1 MAGERCPDCG
11 RPVGRDG
18 YCRFCAASRAATAT
32 PRRGPAGSGGTGAVL
47 GAAGL
52 VVAVLVGLVSWRA
65 AAGPLIPGSAT
76 AADNVV
82 TGSPVTGTGTGA
94 SRTGSAGPTV
104 TGSPGTA
111 ATTSPG
117 EPPPPVE
124 ADQRRREYPR
134 MLPDGGSTSVP
145 PPTTSSSSPPRTT
158 AKVSPPRAGTSLTV
172 GVLALPHGSDPLLV
186 TAPGAMLV
194 LHQIF
199 DGLTS
204 YSADG
209 RSVRPALAASWSANP
224 DFTQWR
230 FQLVPGRQF
239 SDATP
244 VTAAAV
250 CANFIRWSS
259 LPADER
265 DDGFYW
271 QVYFGDFAGASGDAD
286 YLAGCTA
293 PTSDEVRLAFT
304 RPVRALP
311 AVLALPHFGIAAP
324 DSFGSDVPVGSG
336 PYRWSDG
343 NESSV
348 TLEYNPLSGQSAES
362 EALVFLRTSGTSTD
376 ALGAL
381 RSGAIDLYGPVDGA
395 ARPATDAGVQVV
407 TRPASTV
414 LMLGMNQAAGR
425 PLSRSGLREAV
436 ADAVDTAALAALSAA
451 GATAT
456 GSLLPPVVSGKSV
469 PGSSTDPARASKL
482 VAATPASAR
491 SVVFLVRDFAS
502 ATADGAYADAIAGQL
517 RQVGFTVTV
526 RSASSAEQYYG
537 ILGSGAAD
545 LFISPFWPDT
555 NDVDDLIS
563 GLVTSQADLLG
574 ITHAD
579 WYPDFVDR
587 MGKANLQAS
596 GSRRLRD
603 LSELAGQLVTKYR
616 VGVPLLLTTSSWLV
630 RSSVTGLRPSPLRIE
645 RLTGVSAG

>member
-1 MAGERCPDCG
+1 M
-11 RPVGRDG
+11 
-18 YCRFCAASRAATAT
+18 
-32 PRRGPAGSGGTGAVL
+32 
-47 GAAGL
+47 
-52 VVAVLVGLVSWRA
+52 
-65 AAGPLIPGSAT
+65 
-76 AADNVV
+76 
-82 TGSPVTGTGTGA
+82 
-94 SRTGSAGPTV
+94 
-104 TGSPGTA
+104 
-111 ATTSPG
+111 
-117 EPPPPVE
+117 
-124 ADQRRREYPR
+124 
-134 MLPDGGSTSVP
+134 
-145 PPTTSSSSPPRTT
+145 
-158 AKVSPPRAGTSLTV
+158 
-172 GVLALPHGSDPLLV
+172 ALPRDSDPLLV
-186 TAPGAMLV
+186 TAPDAMLV
-194 LHQIF
+194 LHQVF

-209 RSVRPALAASWSANP
+209 VSVRPALADSWSANS

-230 FQLVPGRQF
+230 FRLVPGRQF
-239 SDATP
+239 SDGSP

-250 CANFIRWSS
+250 CANFLRWST

-271 QVYFGDFAGASGDAD
+271 QVYFGDFAGAPGDAD

-311 AVLALPHFGIAAP
+311 AVLALPYFGIAAP
-324 DSFGSDVPVGSG
+324 DSFGADVPVGSG

-343 NESSV
+343 NQSSV
-348 TLEYNPLSGQSAES
+348 TLEYNPLSGQSAKT
-362 EALVFLRTSGTSTD
+362 ATLVFLRTSGTSTD

-395 ARPATDAGVQVV
+395 AQPAEGAGVQVV

-425 PLSRSGLREAV
+425 PLSRAGLREAI
-436 ADAVDTAALAALSAA
+436 ADAVDTAALGTLSGA

-456 GSLLPPVVSGKSV
+456 GSLLPPVVTGKSV
-469 PGSSTDPARASKL
+469 PGTAIEPAKAKKL
-482 VAATPASAR
+482 VATAPASAR
-491 SVVFLVRDFAS
+491 SLVFLVRDFAS
-502 ATADGAYADAIAGQL
+502 ATADGAYAEAIAGQL
-517 RQVGFTVTV
+517 RRVGFSVTV
-526 RSASSAEQYYG
+526 RSASSPEQYYG

-563 GLVTSQADLLG
+563 GLITSQANLLG

-579 WYPDFVDR
+579 WYPAFVDR

-630 RSSVTGLRPSPLRIE
+630 RSSVTGLKPSPLRTE
-645 RLTGVSAG
+645 RLTGVSAS